1 MKPLERVTGYLVV
14 YFIKGVLLIMRGF
27 LNLKDLDVALTE
39 ELIVREVKVFTLPS
53 ISIFK
58 KRKDVF
64 V

>member
-1 MKPLERVTGYLVV
+1 MRPLERVTGYLVV

-27 LNLKDLDVALTE
+27 FNSKDLDVALTE
-39 ELIVREVKVFTLPS
+39 ELIRETKIFTFPS